1 MRSLAA
7 DIRTQRATESLSA
20 DRKFW
25 RCRLEDVKLMQM
37 GDSERRGACSCLV
50 SDSEAILFPLLCE
63 DIGSRPEVVMFHR
76 ADFLSRADA
85 ESN

>member
-1 MRSLAA
+1 
-7 DIRTQRATESLSA
+7 
-20 DRKFW
+20 
-25 RCRLEDVKLMQM
+25 MQM

-63 DIGSRPEVVMFHR
+63 DIGSRPEVVMFHH
-76 ADFLSRADA
+76 ADFLSRVDT